1 MQIRHKKSLGQNFL
15 KDKLI
20 LERIVDSSEI
30 NPTDDVYEIGPGDGA
45 LTEFLFQK
53 VNSITAYEIDRS
65 LVPILNKKFSER
77 NLEIVNIDFL
87 NANLEELSNANSV
100 IVGNLPYNVSSQIIL
115 KILESKITFKH
126 CIFMVQKEM
135 ANRFILNQEKAS
147 KLSLLAKLRAD
158 IEELFEIPPEA
169 FNPMPKVTSSL
180 IKITGR
186 ILIHLNPFLPLHLQI
201 PEKKLAIHLKRYSKL
216 FQSLALVLILGLKT
230 LH

>member
-1 MQIRHKKSLGQNFL
+1 M
-15 KDKLI
+15 
-20 LERIVDSSEI
+20 
-30 NPTDDVYEIGPGDGA
+30 
-45 LTEFLFQK
+45 
-53 VNSITAYEIDRS
+53 
-65 LVPILNKKFSER
+65 PILNKKFSER

-180 IKITGR
+180 IKITPHKNYSQDFDTFKS
-186 ILIHLNPFLPLHLQI
+186 ILTVAFANPR
-201 PEKKLAIHLKRYSKL
+201 KKLAIHLKRYSKL

>member
-15 KDKLI
+15 KDRLI

-45 LTEFLFQK
+45 LTEFIFQK

-65 LVPILNKKFSER
+65 LVPILNKRFSEK
-77 NLEIVNIDFL
+77 NLEIININFL
-87 NANLEELSNANSV
+87 NANLEEISNNNSV

-147 KLSLLAKLRAD
+147 KGDTVLATSTRLFKGRVVEDSSKKKGESLLAST
-158 IEELFEIPPEA
+158 P
-169 FNPMPKVTSSL
+169 VV
-180 IKITGR
+180 
-186 ILIHLNPFLPLHLQI
+186 
-201 PEKKLAIHLKRYSKL
+201 
-216 FQSLALVLILGLKT
+216 VLSAILGRTPSLEEYTTAVEGINLTKFSPPKMTPKDT
-230 LH
+230 LSVHF

>member
-100 IVGNLPYNVSSQIIL
+100 IVGNLPY
-115 KILESKITFKH
+115 
-126 CIFMVQKEM
+126 
-135 ANRFILNQEKAS
+135 
-147 KLSLLAKLRAD
+147 LSL
-158 IEELFEIPPEA
+158 
-169 FNPMPKVTSSL
+169 
-180 IKITGR
+180 
-186 ILIHLNPFLPLHLQI
+186 IHI
-201 PEKKLAIHLKRYSKL
+201 
-216 FQSLALVLILGLKT
+216 
-230 LH
+230 

>member
-1 MQIRHKKSLGQNFL
+1 MSTNFIFNSKFDRRL
-15 KDKLI
+15 AQSHSRKLTVK
-20 LERIVDSSEI
+20 EQFEEI
-30 NPTDDVYEIGPGDGA
+30 NPTDNVYEIGPGDGA

-126 CIFMVQKEM
+126 CIFMVQNCMMTIIQKTY
-135 ANRFILNQEKAS
+135 F
-147 KLSLLAKLRAD
+147 
-158 IEELFEIPPEA
+158 
-169 FNPMPKVTSSL
+169 
-180 IKITGR
+180 
-186 ILIHLNPFLPLHLQI
+186 
-201 PEKKLAIHLKRYSKL
+201 LKR
-216 FQSLALVLILGLKT
+216 
-230 LH
+230 

>member
-1 MQIRHKKSLGQNFL
+1 MAKLS

-20 LERIVDSSEI
+20 LERIVNSSEI

-45 LTEFLFQK
+45 LTESPFQK

-87 NANLEELSNANSV
+87 NANLEELSNATV

-135 ANRFILNQEKAS
+135 ANRFIL
-147 KLSLLAKLRAD
+147 
-158 IEELFEIPPEA
+158 
-169 FNPMPKVTSSL
+169 
-180 IKITGR
+180 IKKK
-186 ILIHLNPFLPLHLQI
+186 HLNYHC
-201 PEKKLAIHLKRYSKL
+201 
-216 FQSLALVLILGLKT
+216 
-230 LH
+230 

>member
-30 NPTDDVYEIGPGDGA
+30 NPTDVVYEIGPGDGA

-158 IEELFEIPPEA
+158 IEELL
-169 FNPMPKVTSSL
+169 KYHQ
-180 IKITGR
+180 K
-186 ILIHLNPFLPLHLQI
+186 HLTQCL
-201 PEKKLAIHLKRYSKL
+201 R
-216 FQSLALVLILGLKT
+216 
-230 LH
+230 